1 MADPRVQNLDHF
13 TAIQHQKPGST
24 LRAALDGASAQQYHV
39 CIIGASTAIG
49 KGLATS
55 YAKAGCRALVLASR
69 DLESL
74 NQFAE
79 AVRAISPSIDVYVHY
94 CDITSASS
102 VQDLAQFVTRALD
115 GRLDVL
121 ALNSGYS
128 GPVELKITDGSPVDD
143 GEWAR
148 AFAVNVQGTYHAAH
162 YFVPLLL
169 TSPEGSARAFVM
181 VGSIAG
187 AITRGSIANSK
198 YCISKMAQTRLVE
211 HLGCQ
216 YGDEGLFTLAVHPG
230 AVMTETAARS
240 APEEF
245 KPYLVDDSEL
255 CGAFCVWLTRNASS
269 MRWLNGRL
277 VSATWDPDELFE
289 QEGRDHQ
296 GRSLEIRGQDPIHI
310 SNEGIW
316 HL

>member
-13 TAIQHQKPGST
+13 TATQHQTPGST
-24 LRAALDGASAQQYHV
+24 LHAALDGASAHQYHA

-55 YAKAGCRALVLASR
+55 YARAGCSALVLASR

-74 NQFAE
+74 NQVAE
-79 AVRAISPSIDVYVHY
+79 TVRALSPSINVYVHY

-102 VQDLAQFVTRALD
+102 VQDLSRFVARALD

-128 GPVELKITDGSPVDD
+128 GPVQLQITDGSPVDD

-148 AFAVNVQGTYHAAH
+148 AFAVNVLGTYHAAH

-169 TSPEGSARAFVM
+169 SSPEGSARAFVV

-187 AITRGSIANSK
+187 AITKGNIANSK
-198 YCISKMAQTRLVE
+198 YCISKMAQTRIVE

-216 YGDEGLFTLAVHPG
+216 YGEKGLFTAAVHPG

-245 KPYLVDDSEL
+245 KPYLMDDPAL
-255 CGAFCVWLTRNASS
+255 CGAFSVWLTRDAGS

-277 VSATWDPDELFE
+277 VSATWDPDELLTKKE
-289 QEGRDHQ
+289 EIIHGDLLKYEAKT
-296 GRSLEIRGQDPIHI
+296 RSL
-310 SNEGIW
+310 
-316 HL
+316 